1 MDQKVLMTQVWLN
14 NTYSRRSGYIHCD
27 EDGATGNGTVASLI
41 SALQLEIGISS
52 PTGEFGPAT
61 AAACPT
67 LNSSSTGNIVKIL
80 QGALWCKGFSSA
92 DLTGKFDI
100 DTISG
105 VNMFEMAAGFSGNS
119 TVTPKIFKGLL
130 STDAV
135 VLISGGDSRIRQI
148 QQALNRSYS
157 DYFWKDLNICPCDG
171 VYGRNTCNAL
181 LYAFQ
186 AAVGI
191 DEPNGV
197 FGPGTAA
204 QAGEHNVALGSGQT
218 ELVYL
223 LQYLL
228 YVNGYNPGSFDG
240 NFDPEVKTAVM
251 GFQGEYALDAD
262 GYVGLSTWAALL
274 VSKGNINRSF
284 NAIDCTARITYERAS
299 YLKSIGIN
307 YVGRYLTGYW
317 RVSKV
322 EIQNMNLAGLKF
334 IPIFQR
340 SGGEAIPLP
349 DVTTAGYFDY
359 YQGISDGND
368 AVARASAL
376 GLPSGSTIYFAVDF
390 DVYDYEVSSHILPYF
405 RGVHQRIGTYNVG
418 IYAPRYA
425 CTAVTNAGYASKSY
439 VSDMSTAY
447 SGNIGQRIPS
457 NWAFD
462 QFYETSIGSGSLSMG
477 IDQVIASGRDSGTT
491 PTISGDIRQI
501 ACSEVLSN
509 FQVQPQVN
517 WNWNQEYFIMGL
529 DFNLAYKFGLE
540 GQFTP
545 MLNPNSIPN
554 DQKVTLSITNG
565 VYDKATLTSAENLY
579 KELDQNIQA
588 SLGSDGFLT
597 AAVTFA
603 NNINKGNITISFS
616 INNGYPSINFMIE
629 QYIHTSAMN
638 EEKVYTEVRLMPNLS
653 RYQPKP
659 NVNGALVALTIA
671 SCALMVAFFPASVA
685 ITASTFGTIL
695 DNLLVNLATLTQ

>member
-240 NFDPEVKTAVM
+240 GFGSGVESAVM
-251 GFQGEYALDAD
+251 QFQNAYALDAD

-274 VSKGNINRSF
+274 VSKGNVNRSP
-284 NAIDCTARITYERAS
+284 NAIDCTDTITQTWATK
-299 YLKSIGIN
+299 LKSMGIN

-317 RVSKV
+317 PISFSELKA
-322 EIQNMNLAGLKF
+322 ILDAGLNY
-334 IPIFQR
+334 IPIFER
-340 SGGEAIPLP
+340 SGNDLSPGM
-349 DVTTAGYFDY
+349 DVTDASYFNY
-359 YQGISDGND
+359 YQGKQDGEY
-368 AVARASAL
+368 AVSTADRF
-376 GLPSGSTIYFAVDF
+376 GLPRGTVIYFAVDF
-390 DVYDYEVSSHILPYF
+390 DAYDYEVSDNILPYF
-405 RGVHQRIGTYNVG
+405 NGVKNAVNASSDYRVG
-418 IYAPRYA
+418 IYGPRNV
-425 CTAVTNAGYASKSY
+425 CTRVANAGYSEKSY
-439 VSDMSTAY
+439 VADMSTGF

-462 QFYETSIGSGSLSMG
+462 QYYETTFTNGSERLGVDKVM
-477 IDQVIASGRDSGTT
+477 ASGRDGGVSSIS
-491 PTISGDIRQI
+491 TIDTARNLSNRILMQYGVSLNANFEFNQTYTIDTSAYKIDYKVALSSEFSPI
-501 ACSEVLSN
+501 ANPAQTVTMNVNNGHYEETSLSSASLIYDSLSSEVQTTFGKADL
-509 FQVQPQVN
+509 
-517 WNWNQEYFIMGL
+517 
-529 DFNLAYKFGLE
+529 FNASYSLAS
-540 GQFTP
+540 T
-545 MLNPNSIPN
+545 
-554 DQKVTLSITNG
+554 
-565 VYDKATLTSAENLY
+565 
-579 KELDQNIQA
+579 
-588 SLGSDGFLT
+588 
-597 AAVTFA
+597 
-603 NNINKGNITISFS
+603 
-616 INNGYPSINFMIE
+616 INNGTVTTGIAISNEGMQFDAKVEQAFYNANGISQTLITEMVFTIKRNSNTQESIEAIRVQIPNFASQAKGILGA
-629 QYIHTSAMN
+629 SAF
-638 EEKVYTEVRLMPNLS
+638 ESISSVTVTAIGIL
-653 RYQPKP
+653 
-659 NVNGALVALTIA
+659 ALVWGIV
-671 SCALMVAFFPASVA
+671 SY
-685 ITASTFGTIL
+685 I
-695 DNLLVNLATLTQ
+695 